1 MGQITCGYNNIRL
14 IRKPYKDIP
23 AGSNNQEQVA
33 KMKVDKLGNFNLI
46 PLESGSYYNID
57 NQIFPKSG
65 DSGQIYLISD
75 PDVGVLIPHIKK
87 ESGYTI
93 SYKSFDL
100 DELPSKYTITDY
112 LDRLKLATANLP
124 INGSGANKGIKEKLS
139 YEVTEF
145 IFAQPIFLK
154 NGSSWSVY
162 SPLYKIND
170 DDIVYEKFDVNNFNS
185 LFETNDNLEINDVVI
200 SNKPIEDIK
209 FSQFGIGNNG
219 ISLKNGLSYTIS
231 DTGDVNFNI
240 GNIKSDTTPFSKI
253 KLRVP
258 IDGQYIVE
266 RKLETDTFR
275 KGDVISGTSVTS
287 LLCSI
292 FQEIY
297 EKLGDN
303 VCVCSSYSSVDKS
316 IEISSTMVSSF
327 TGDGVVVR
335 LKYKNTKTNP
345 HFQYSITDGA
355 SSLNNYPIKY
365 NGLTGNDLKSIPAG
379 YYKVTFES
387 AGTNSKWVFTKESNT
402 LFEKINMLVKK
413 SSNFDIL
420 IVKK

>member
-23 AGSNNQEQVA
+23 AGSSNQEQVA

-87 ESGYTI
+87 ESGYAI

-112 LDRLKLATANLP
+112 LDRLQLATANLP

-185 LFETNDNLEINDVVI
+185 L
-200 SNKPIEDIK
+200 
-209 FSQFGIGNNG
+209 
-219 ISLKNGLSYTIS
+219 
-231 DTGDVNFNI
+231 
-240 GNIKSDTTPFSKI
+240 
-253 KLRVP
+253 
-258 IDGQYIVE
+258 
-266 RKLETDTFR
+266 
-275 KGDVISGTSVTS
+275 
-287 LLCSI
+287 
-292 FQEIY
+292 
-297 EKLGDN
+297 
-303 VCVCSSYSSVDKS
+303 
-316 IEISSTMVSSF
+316 
-327 TGDGVVVR
+327 
-335 LKYKNTKTNP
+335 
-345 HFQYSITDGA
+345 
-355 SSLNNYPIKY
+355 
-365 NGLTGNDLKSIPAG
+365 
-379 YYKVTFES
+379 
-387 AGTNSKWVFTKESNT
+387 
-402 LFEKINMLVKK
+402 
-413 SSNFDIL
+413 
-420 IVKK
+420 